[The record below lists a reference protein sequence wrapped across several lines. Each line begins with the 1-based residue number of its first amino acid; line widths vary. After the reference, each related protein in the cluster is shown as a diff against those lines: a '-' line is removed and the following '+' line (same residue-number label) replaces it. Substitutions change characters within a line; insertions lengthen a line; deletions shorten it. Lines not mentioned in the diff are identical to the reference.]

1 MNPVVPSVRRSS
13 TLHNTQPR
21 SVAPPSRV
29 DVSGPWPV
37 IDGDFEFDDIHF
49 LREERWNSLSASD
62 RRKIQKWLEGAGRI
76 LRPHELG
83 VIHTRKPHALTPSE
97 SGPMSTDLWFN
108 TDAVRHNEDINI
120 AVMNCGSFEEA
131 VQKFREWLEDVQ
143 ACGLAKE

>member
-1 MNPVVPSVRRSS
+1 MQHLTSAVRRSR
-13 TLHNTQPR
+13 TR
-21 SVAPPSRV
+21 SGQRAQSVPAPSRV

-37 IDGDFEFDDIHF
+37 IDGDFVFDDIHF
-49 LREERWNSLSASD
+49 VNEERWKSLSASD
-62 RRKIQKWLEGAGRI
+62 RRKIQKWSDSAGRV
-76 LRPHELG
+76 LRPHCHG
-83 VIHTRKPHALTPSE
+83 VIHTSKPHALSPSK
-97 SGPMSTDLWFN
+97 SGPISTDLWFN